1 MPTRLKKYGGL
12 VMSNTIFMIG
22 CVVIAYSLAQKPV
35 VMDSMGALIALAF
48 FTDMVSFITRK

>member
-1 MPTRLKKYGGL
+1 
-12 VMSNTIFMIG
+12 MSNTIFMIG